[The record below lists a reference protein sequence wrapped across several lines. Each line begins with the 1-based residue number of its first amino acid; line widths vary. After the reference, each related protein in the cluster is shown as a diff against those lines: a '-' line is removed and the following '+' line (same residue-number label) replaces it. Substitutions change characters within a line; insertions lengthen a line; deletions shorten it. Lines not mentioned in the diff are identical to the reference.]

1 MCIIKEEHKLK
12 IIQLG
17 LSEYIKILNLNEP
30 IGSFK
35 KCHLVICKSLG
46 ILSPQWCPILMQKHA
61 CLDFFGK
68 PLTRTNSSSV
78 SPLFS

>member
-1 MCIIKEEHKLK
+1 MSHITLKELQLNFDLASTLIAVDKTMCIIKEEHKLK

-35 KCHLVICKSLG
+35 KYHLVICTSLG
-46 ILSPQWCPILMQKHA
+46 ILSPQ
-61 CLDFFGK
+61 
-68 PLTRTNSSSV
+68 
-78 SPLFS
+78 